1 MKDSSK
7 RQPTADEPLRG
18 DAAWKA
24 HKAAI
29 ASRNDEARRVGRERR
44 QKENEEYAAQRRAAE
59 RLEREDIKRRR
70 ARA

>member
-1 MKDSSK
+1 MTDSSK
-7 RQPTADEPLRG
+7 RRPAADEPLRG

-29 ASRNDEARRVGRERR
+29 ADRNDEARRVGRERR

-59 RLEREDIKRRR
+59 RLERAEIAKRR
-70 ARA
+70 A